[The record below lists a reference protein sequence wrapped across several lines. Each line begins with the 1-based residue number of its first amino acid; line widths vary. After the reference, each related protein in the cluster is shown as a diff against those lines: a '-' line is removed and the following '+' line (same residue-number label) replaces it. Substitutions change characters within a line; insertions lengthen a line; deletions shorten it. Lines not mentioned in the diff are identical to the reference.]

1 MAISIDSLN
10 ILLYN
15 MQIFQTKPS
24 ITADIVQDDKT
35 IKSQLR
41 VSHRLTREDFLLFH
55 NEEFRPVLCLI
66 L

>member
-1 MAISIDSLN
+1 MDVSIDRLN

-15 MQIFQTKPS
+15 MQIFQTKPP

-41 VSHRLTREDFLLFH
+41 VSHA
-55 NEEFRPVLCLI
+55 N
-66 L
+66 